1 MKSSH
6 PSTVSIEDASL
17 CWPSYHGL
25 DWLGNQKSERDK
37 LTFVAVLASLMVP
50 NWVSKL
56 APIVSFPVTMS
67 GSTGAGRGGAGSGV
81 GGGAG
86 SGSGGGAGS
95 SSGGGGGKRPASP
108 SDFARQHLQ
117 RARALLDLG
126 REQAALLEA
135 EKALSAA
142 PSSAEALQLR
152 GLCLL
157 HLDKSEEALES
168 LRAAVAIEPTE
179 AHCHYLIGY
188 AQNECKRREAA
199 EAAYRESLRLSPEE
213 PVYLRAYAEL
223 LVELKRHS
231 EALAAAEKAVA
242 LGPERASN
250 HITLGFVASSMGD
263 RIRAKACYQQ
273 ALTIEPNNALAWNNL
288 GCVDLA
294 QGRPVQARQRFRE
307 SLRLDP
313 EGRAAK
319 ANLKLVENKQRPE
332 TIYKDYDAF
341 ERQLVVE
348 VWEQVLFH
356 RNARAQAVAHAAKTP
371 PVSAPLT
378 PGQLFRHFI
387 RPKALEDDPRL
398 HAIALIWATE
408 FRTLPIL
415 IWRMPQLLV
424 WLGLSVSMLRLGPA
438 GLALA
443 LTTNA
448 TTYLLG
454 RAPLRR
460 RYESYQ
466 RELAQTKARWQ
477 ALQEEWLEGNID
489 RRQRD
494 AAIERLLDEFTH
506 TAERLREQL
515 HIEESST

>member
-1 MKSSH
+1 MVGTLGAPVIKMSSSGGS
-6 PSTVSIEDASL
+6 PR
-17 CWPSYHGL
+17 GG
-25 DWLGNQKSERDK
+25 GNNS
-37 LTFVAVLASLMVP
+37 S
-50 NWVSKL
+50 
-56 APIVSFPVTMS
+56 S
-67 GSTGAGRGGAGSGV
+67 GSSAAGGS
-81 GGGAG
+81 
-86 SGSGGGAGS
+86 GS
-95 SSGGGGGKRPASP
+95 SSGNGGGKRPSP
-108 SDFARQHLQ
+108 SVDFARQHLQ

-126 REQAALLEA
+126 RGQAALRET

-142 PSSAEALQLR
+142 PQNAEALQLH

-157 HLDKSEEALES
+157 HLDKPEEALTS
-168 LRAAVAIEPTE
+168 LRAAIAVEPTE
-179 AHCHYLIGY
+179 AHCHYLLGF
-188 AQNECKRREAA
+188 AHSECKRREAA
-199 EAAYRESLRLSPEE
+199 EVAYREALRLSPEE

-223 LVELKRHS
+223 LVDLRRLE
-231 EALAAAEKAVA
+231 EALKTAEKAVA

-250 HITLGFVASSMGD
+250 HITLGYVSSSMGD
-263 RIRAKACYQQ
+263 RLRAKACYQQ

-319 ANLKLVENKQRPE
+319 ANLKLVEQKQRPE
-332 TIYKDYDAF
+332 TIYKDYEAF

-348 VWEQVLFH
+348 VWEHVLFH
-356 RNARAQAVAHAAKTP
+356 RNARAQAVAHSARTP
-371 PVSAPLT
+371 PVSAPLS
-378 PGQLFRHFI
+378 PGQFWRHFI

-398 HAIALIWATE
+398 HAFALIWATE

-415 IWRMPQLLV
+415 VWRMPQLLV

-477 ALQEEWLEGNID
+477 KLQEDWLGGGID
-489 RRQRD
+489 RPQRD
-494 AAIERLLDEFTH
+494 ASIDRLLDEFAH

-515 HIEESST
+515 HSEESAT

>member
-1 MKSSH
+1 M
-6 PSTVSIEDASL
+6 L
-17 CWPSYHGL
+17 
-25 DWLGNQKSERDK
+25 
-37 LTFVAVLASLMVP
+37 
-50 NWVSKL
+50 
-56 APIVSFPVTMS
+56 TMS
-67 GSTGAGRGGAGSGV
+67 ASAGSRRGGGGQAGAG

-86 SGSGGGAGS
+86 SGGGSGS
-95 SSGGGGGKRPASP
+95 SSGSGSGNGGGKRPTAP
-108 SDFARQHLQ
+108 TDFARQHLQ

-157 HLDKSEEALES
+157 HLDKPEAALES
-168 LRAAVAIEPTE
+168 LHAAASIEPTE

-199 EAAYRESLRLSPEE
+199 EAAYREALRLSPEE

-223 LVELKRHS
+223 LVDLKRQP
-231 EALAAAEKAVA
+231 EALAAAEKAVS

-250 HITLGFVASSMGD
+250 HITLGYVASSMGD

-319 ANLKLVENKQRPE
+319 ANLKLVDNKQRSE
-332 TIYKDYDAF
+332 TIYKDYEAF

-371 PVSAPLT
+371 PVSAPLS
-378 PGQLFRHFI
+378 PGQFWRHFI
-387 RPKALEDDPRL
+387 RPKAIEDDPRL
-398 HAIALIWATE
+398 HAFALIWATE
-408 FRTLPIL
+408 FRTLPFL
-415 IWRMPQLLV
+415 VWRMPQLLV
-424 WLGLSVSMLRLGPA
+424 WLGVSVSMLRLGPA
-438 GLALA
+438 GLALSLA
-443 LTTNA
+443 TNA

-466 RELAQTKARWQ
+466 RELSQTKGRWQ
-477 ALQEEWLEGNID
+477 ALQEDWLAGSID

-494 AAIERLLDEFTH
+494 TAIERLIDEFTH
-506 TAERLREQL
+506 SAERLREQL
-515 HIEESST
+515 HSEESST

>member
-1 MKSSH
+1 MS
-6 PSTVSIEDASL
+6 PA
-17 CWPSYHGL
+17 
-25 DWLGNQKSERDK
+25 
-37 LTFVAVLASLMVP
+37 
-50 NWVSKL
+50 
-56 APIVSFPVTMS
+56 S
-67 GSTGAGRGGAGSGV
+67 GSRGDGGSGSSAGGSGGAG
-81 GGGAG
+81 
-86 SGSGGGAGS
+86 
-95 SSGGGGGKRPASP
+95 KRPPATN
-108 SDFARQHLQ
+108 DFARQQLQ

-135 EKALSAA
+135 EKALSAS
-142 PSSAEALQLR
+142 PQNAEALQLH

-157 HLDKSEEALES
+157 HLDKPEQALGS
-168 LRAAVAIEPTE
+168 LRAAIAIEPTE
-179 AHCHYLIGY
+179 AHCHYLLGY
-188 AQNECKRREAA
+188 AQNECKRREEA
-199 EAAYRESLRLSPEE
+199 EAAYREALRLSPEE

-223 LVELKRHS
+223 LVELRRHP
-231 EALAAAEKAVA
+231 EALTAAEKAVS

-250 HITLGFVASSMGD
+250 HITLGYVASSMGD
-263 RIRAKACYQQ
+263 RLRAKACYQQ

-319 ANLKLVENKQRPE
+319 ANLKLVDNKARPE
-332 TIYKDYDAF
+332 TIYKDYEAF

-356 RNARAQAVAHAAKTP
+356 RGARQQAVAHAARTP
-371 PVSAPLT
+371 PVSAPLS
-378 PGQLFRHFI
+378 PGQLFAHFI

-398 HAIALIWATE
+398 HAFALIWATE

-415 IWRMPQLLV
+415 LWRMPQLLV
-424 WLGLSVSMLRLGPA
+424 WLGLSVGMLRLGPA

-443 LTTNA
+443 LTTSA

-460 RYESYQ
+460 RYEAYQ

-477 ALQEEWLEGNID
+477 ALQEDWLCGSIE

-494 AAIERLLDEFTH
+494 ANIDRLLDEFSH

-515 HIEESST
+515 HSEESSK